1 MRGASTHRTDD
12 SAIPTADQQILQIF
26 HSNTGKVVSGEVLS
40 ATLNISRTAI
50 WKHIKLLR
58 ARGYQITA
66 VPSQGYRLLQAPDAL
81 LTAEISSG
89 LDTLLIG
96 RRIISHTDIES
107 TNDTAFR
114 LAEEGAAEG
123 TVVVAEMQ
131 SRGKGRMGRQ
141 WSSPPGVNL
150 YCSIILRPPILPMQ
164 AAQLTLCSA
173 VAVSRAIERVT
184 LLQPVI
190 KWPNDVLL
198 NRKKTAGL
206 LNEMSAETE
215 KVNFIILGIGININ
229 MTLEQFPEGLRHPAT
244 SLYIESGRQVDRCA
258 IAKALL
264 ESLDELYDTF
274 LRQGYQPIRDE
285 WLQRSNVLGQRV
297 RVDMNDRTISG
308 TVTGIDEYGAILL
321 QKTDGATEK
330 ILAGDVTIL

>member
-1 MRGASTHRTDD
+1 MRGASPHRTD
-12 SAIPTADQQILQIF
+12 SANPSADQQILQIF
-26 HSNTGKVVSGEVLS
+26 HNSHGKVVSGEHLS

-50 WKHIKLLR
+50 WKHIKSLR
-58 ARGYQITA
+58 ALGYRITA
-66 VPSQGYRLLQAPDAL
+66 VPSQGYRLIQAPDAL
-81 LTAEISSG
+81 LPAELSSG
-89 LDTLLIG
+89 LSTVRIG
-96 RRIISHTDIES
+96 RRIITHDELES

-123 TVVVAEMQ
+123 TVVVAETQ
-131 SRGKGRMGRQ
+131 LRGKGRMGRR

-150 YCSIILRPPILPMQ
+150 YCSIILRPPIIPMQ

-173 VAVSRAIERVT
+173 VAVSRSIERVT
-184 LLQPVI
+184 QLKPVI

-198 NRKKTAGL
+198 NRKKAAGL

-244 SLYIESGRQVDRCA
+244 SLFLETGSHVDRCA
-258 IAKALL
+258 VAKALL

-274 LRQGYQPIRDE
+274 LSQGYRPIREE

-297 RVDMNDRTISG
+297 RVDMNDRAMLG
-308 TVTGIDEYGAILL
+308 TVTGIDEYGALLL
-321 QKTDGATEK
+321 QLPDGMTEK